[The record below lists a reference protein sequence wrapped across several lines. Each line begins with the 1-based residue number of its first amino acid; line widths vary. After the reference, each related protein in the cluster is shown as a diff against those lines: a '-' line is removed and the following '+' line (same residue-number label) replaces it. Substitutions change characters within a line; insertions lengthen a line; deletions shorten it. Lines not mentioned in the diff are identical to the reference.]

1 MNISNSLDQM
11 ARLRA
16 SRIHRSAAN
25 NMLLRSLAIL
35 ATAALVVAM
44 FVTAGAWSNAAA
56 LERVARN
63 ASELHIANATAGSAG
78 IARAAISQA
87 IVFEADRQLGITSA
101 EDATAALDEAR
112 LALASFTDVSQ
123 NADTEAAYAAAAREV
138 LQSLERGSVATADR
152 IRRDSLEPTY
162 RTLAND
168 LAERQRIAEDGILE
182 IQTTAGRTAGITRIL
197 TTLAIPAVAMLVYW
211 AWARRRIRDEQQ
223 EMRAWVEA
231 ERAVGR
237 AKDELIAGISHELRT
252 PLTSIHG
259 FAEILLEDGFEDTA
273 TVRDLVSI
281 IHTES
286 NELSRMIDDLLTAA
300 RIDAGQLSVANER
313 TRLLDCVYN
322 VVEPFTRRGIEV
334 ATSCPDVNVVADPLR
349 LRQVIRNLVSNA
361 ARHGGDNIAVMV
373 ETTSTRA
380 LITVA
385 DDGPGV
391 PEEIIHRLFDRFVNG
406 GKGALLAGSVGLG
419 LSVARELMERMDG
432 TIEYTRMGDIT
443 MFELTVPLAVARE
456 RPLVAAS

>member
-1 MNISNSLDQM
+1 MNISNPLDQM

-16 SRIHRSAAN
+16 SRINRSAAN
-25 NMLLRSLAIL
+25 HLLLRSLAL
-35 ATAALVVAM
+35 LGTAALVVAM
-44 FVTAGAWSNAAA
+44 LVTAGAWSNATA

-63 ASELHIANATAGSAG
+63 ASQLHTANATAGSAG
-78 IARAAISQA
+78 IARAAVSQA
-87 IVFEADRQLGITSA
+87 IVFEADRQLGITST

-112 LALASFTDVSQ
+112 LALASFTDIAL
-123 NADTEAAYAAAAREV
+123 NADMEADYAAAADDV
-138 LQSLERGSVATADR
+138 LQAIEKGSVATADR
-152 IRRDSLEPTY
+152 IRRESLEPAY
-162 RTLAND
+162 RTLIDD
-168 LAERQRIAEDGILE
+168 LAERQRIAEEAILE

-197 TTLAIPAVAMLVYW
+197 TSLAIPALAMLIYW
-211 AWARRRIRDEQQ
+211 TWARRRIRDEQQ

-259 FAEILLEDGFEDTA
+259 FSQILLEEGFEDTA

-300 RIDAGQLSVANER
+300 RIDARQLTVASEK
-313 TRLLDCVYN
+313 TPLLDCVES

-334 ATSCPDVNVVADPLR
+334 ATSCPDVDVVADPLR

-361 ARHGGDNIAVMV
+361 ARHGGDNIAVIV
-373 ETTSTRA
+373 ETNATRA
-380 LITVA
+380 IITVA

-391 PEEIIHRLFDRFVNG
+391 PEDIIHRLFDRFVNG

-419 LSVARELMERMDG
+419 LSVARELIERMNG
-432 TIEYTRMGDIT
+432 TIEYTRVDDIT
-443 MFELTVPLAVARE
+443 MFELTVPLAVAGE
-456 RPLVAAS
+456 RRLVTAS